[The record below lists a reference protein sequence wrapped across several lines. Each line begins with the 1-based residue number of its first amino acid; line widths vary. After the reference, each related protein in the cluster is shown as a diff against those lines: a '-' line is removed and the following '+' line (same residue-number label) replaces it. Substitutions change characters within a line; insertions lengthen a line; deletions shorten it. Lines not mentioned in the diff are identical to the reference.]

1 MNTRLW
7 QTDSM
12 LAGLTRGLW
21 TGTRIAGTRT
31 HASDAAVMRSIE
43 TLIRSGSCTGRFPS
57 SATLF
62 DLERILPG
70 AGLTR

>member
-21 TGTRIAGTRT
+21 TGIPIAGTTT
-31 HASDAAVMRSIE
+31 HASDDAVMRSIE
-43 TLIRSGSCTGRFPS
+43 TLIRSGSSIGRFRS
-57 SATLF
+57 SATFF